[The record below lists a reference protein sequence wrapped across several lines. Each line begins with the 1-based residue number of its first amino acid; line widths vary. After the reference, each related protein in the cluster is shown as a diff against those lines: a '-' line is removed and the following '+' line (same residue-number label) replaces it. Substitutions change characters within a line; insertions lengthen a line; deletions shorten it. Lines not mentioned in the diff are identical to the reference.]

1 MGSGSSS
8 QQRLGERVLAAQEK
22 LTCDRKMAVER
33 ATQLRT
39 VSPETLD
46 VMVQS
51 IAASFHFCAPFSD
64 ATLLVAYA
72 ANPVEVERVLTKS
85 CKQVMSAPV
94 AKDEYRWFMVSALNR
109 GYIFAHVRCYNLD
122 SNTCSRRRCG

>member
-8 QQRLGERVLAAQEK
+8 QQRLGERVLGAQEK
-22 LTCDRKMAVER
+22 LASDRKMAEARAER
-33 ATQLRT
+33 LKT

-51 IAASFHFCAPFSD
+51 IAASFKSCAPFSD
-64 ATLLVAYA
+64 ASLLVAYA

-94 AKDEYRWFMVSALNR
+94 AKDEYRWFMVRVCAL
-109 GYIFAHVRCYNLD
+109 CL
-122 SNTCSRRRCG
+122 